1 MSDNGF
7 DPQEELRKA
16 RDGMLDLA
24 GRIADTVV
32 TSELYAVTMGR
43 AITTFSQVAA
53 PVREQLQAVSEMV
66 LETANLPSRAQIVEL
81 AKRVNRLETILD
93 DVDHKTDELMDQDDE
108 SDG

>member
-16 RDGMLDLA
+16 RDSVLDLA

-32 TSELYAVTMGR
+32 SSELYAVTMGR
-43 AITTFSQVAA
+43 AIRTFSQVTA
-53 PVREQLQAVSEMV
+53 PVREQLEAVSESV
-66 LETANLPSRAQIVEL
+66 LEAANLPSRAQIVEL

-93 DVDHKTDELMDQDDE
+93 DVDHKTDELLDQSEEDN
-108 SDG
+108 G